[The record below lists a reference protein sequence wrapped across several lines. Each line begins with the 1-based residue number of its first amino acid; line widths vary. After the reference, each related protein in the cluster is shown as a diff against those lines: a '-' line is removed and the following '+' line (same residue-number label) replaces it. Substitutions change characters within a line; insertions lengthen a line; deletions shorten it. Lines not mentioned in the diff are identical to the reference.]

1 MLNEI
6 VKGIAVQLNAVFG
19 DGFEIYQNNVEQ
31 GLKEPCFFIA
41 VLQPELSPLLGLRA
55 LKRNPFDIHYYPADP
70 GDNVEMLDA
79 AERLM
84 TGLEFIELPDGEVLH
99 GTAISYEI
107 IDGVLH
113 FFISFNSVIKRMKEL
128 PLMETLETDVNPKKG
143 SYNGS

>member
-1 MLNEI
+1 
-6 VKGIAVQLNAVFG
+6 
-19 DGFEIYQNNVEQ
+19 
-31 GLKEPCFFIA
+31 
-41 VLQPELSPLLGLRA
+41 
-55 LKRNPFDIHYYPADP
+55 
-70 GDNVEMLDA
+70 
-79 AERLM
+79 M

-99 GTAISYEI
+99 GTAISYEM